1 MALNASFFDI
11 GKKPFQGN
19 PKAFPLRSATGKDLQ
34 LYGADYVLNSLA
46 VAAWQTKNTLNITEL
61 LSKVNVTVTT
71 KVFEKLLP
79 EMVKKYG
86 EDKEVEILANL
97 PGTHAPFG

>member
-1 MALNASFFDI
+1 
-11 GKKPFQGN
+11 
-19 PKAFPLRSATGKDLQ
+19 
-34 LYGADYVLNSLA
+34 
-46 VAAWQTKNTLNITEL
+46 L

-86 EDKEVEILANL
+86 EDAEVEILANL